1 MAENTA
7 RELMSRHNI
16 TPDDIRDRKATM
28 HHLRHLVR
36 TEELGFDVFRELVKH
51 RR

>member
-1 MAENTA
+1 MAEKTA
-7 RELMSRHNI
+7 RELMARHNI
-16 TPDDIRDRKATM
+16 STDDIRDRKATM

-36 TEELGFDVFRELVKH
+36 SENLPFDVFRELVKH

>member
-16 TPDDIRDRKATM
+16 TADDIRERKTTM
-28 HHLRHLVR
+28 HHLRQIVR
-36 TEELGFDVFRELVKH
+36 SERLGFDVFRELVKH